1 MVEQKR
7 IGVDLG
13 GTKIEVAVLVGD
25 SNIVWRERAPTP
37 YEDYQGTLRAIR
49 ALVERAVTENQLPQN
64 ISVGIGTP
72 GSRSPRT
79 GLMRGCNS
87 TVLNEQPLLHD
98 LNEFLAR
105 PVRLANDADC
115 FALSEACAGV
125 GRGAS
130 SVFGVIL
137 GTGVGGGVVIRQQ
150 LLAGP
155 NNNAGEWGHN
165 VMPGNSVEGRAVR
178 HCFCGRENC
187 IENWLGGRSLG
198 RSFREAGLAI
208 EKTQQGIDLMRQGNE
223 VAVQVWRDYVQLLA
237 RALAVVIN
245 IVDPDVVVL
254 GGGVSNVD
262 ELYREVPE
270 LWEQWIFSDVVR
282 TRLLKAEHGD
292 SSGVIGAAWLW
303 P

>member
-1 MVEQKR
+1 MTERKR
-7 IGVDLG
+7 IGIDLG

-25 SNIVWRERAPTP
+25 SNIVWRERTPTP
-37 YEDYQGTLRAIR
+37 HEDYQGTLHAIR
-49 ALVERAVTENQLPQN
+49 TLVERAIAENQLP
-64 ISVGIGTP
+64 SDMPVGIGTP

-87 TVLNEQPLLHD
+87 TVLNEKPLLHD

-115 FALSEACAGV
+115 FALSEARAGV
-125 GRGAS
+125 GRDAD

-165 VMPGNSVEGRAVR
+165 VMPGGSVEGRTRR

-187 IENWLGGRSLG
+187 IENWLSGRSLG
-198 RSFREAGLAI
+198 NSFRAAGLAI
-208 EKTQQGIDLMRQGNE
+208 EKTQQGIALMRAGN
-223 VAVQVWRDYVQLLA
+223 VDAVRVWRDYVQLLA

-245 IVDPDVVVL
+245 VIDPDVVVL

-270 LWEQWIFSDVVR
+270 QWEPWIFSDVVR

>member
-187 IENWLGGRSLG
+187 IENWLSGRSLG